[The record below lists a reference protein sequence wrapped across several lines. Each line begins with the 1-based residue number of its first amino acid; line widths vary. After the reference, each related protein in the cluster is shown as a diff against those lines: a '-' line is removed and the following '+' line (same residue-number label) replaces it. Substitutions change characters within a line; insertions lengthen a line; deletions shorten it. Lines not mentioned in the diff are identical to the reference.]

1 MGNRMPSGAE
11 PKKNPLNEFIFS
23 LKLTAKIGKN
33 VFDLA
38 YKSKT
43 LDLQQYTYITALVIY
58 IYARN
63 YI

>member
-1 MGNRMPSGAE
+1 MVPSR
-11 PKKNPLNEFIFS
+11 KKNPLNEFIFS

-43 LDLQQYTYITALVIY
+43 LDLQQYTYITALVYMYMLETIY
-58 IYARN
+58 ETQIL
-63 YI
+63 